1 MNKFSRI
8 VKLIIVFALMV
19 FCLCAC
25 SRREVHTIEANQTAF
40 LIPLKGNTANQASFE
55 SEELLNEA
63 KVAAKQV
70 SITYT
75 REKVGPMEHQ
85 WIADNMLIIVDR
97 TPVTREWADT
107 ANIGTSANNQAIY
120 AESKESI
127 GFSVGMNCSAQ
138 IYTEQDAVK
147 FLYSYNNKSLAD
159 IMDSEIRARVESDF
173 VEICAKY
180 TMAEILTEKQAIM
193 DYVRNDVTSYFA
205 NRGITITVLGMKDG
219 IQYDDPSVQSA
230 INAAF
235 VANRESEAQAVKN
248 QTKIDAAKADADAM
262 LIKANAEAEAN
273 KVMSESITEELLKK
287 QMYEKWDG
295 KLPTISG
302 GASTPIINV
311 DEILN

>member
-1 MNKFSRI
+1 MKKISRI
-8 VKLIIVFALMV
+8 VKLIVVFALMA

-97 TPVTREWADT
+97 TPVTREWSDT
-107 ANIGTSANNQAIY
+107 ANIGTSTSNQAIY

-205 NRGITITVLGMKDG
+205 DRGITITVLGMKDG

-302 GASTPIINV
+302 GAGTPIINV
-311 DEILN
+311 DEIMK

>member
-8 VKLIIVFALMV
+8 VKIIVVFALMA

-107 ANIGTSANNQAIY
+107 ANIGTSTSNQAIY

-205 NRGITITVLGMKDG
+205 DRGITITVLGMKDG

-302 GASTPIINV
+302 GAGTPIINV
-311 DEILN
+311 DEIMK

>member
-1 MNKFSRI
+1 MRNFSKI
-8 VKLIIVFALMV
+8 AKITLVFVMMM

-107 ANIGTSANNQAIY
+107 ANIGTSESNQAIY

-193 DYVRNDVTSYFA
+193 EYVRNDVTSYFA
-205 NRGITITVLGMKDG
+205 ERGITITVLGMKDG
-219 IQYDDPSVQSA
+219 IQYDDPSVQTA

-273 KVMSESITEELLKK
+273 KVMSESITDELLRK

-295 KLPTISG
+295 KLPVISG
-302 GASTPIINV
+302 GDNTPIISA
-311 DEILN
+311 DELIK

>member
-8 VKLIIVFALMV
+8 VKLIVVFALMA

-75 REKVGPMEHQ
+75 REKVGPMERQ

-107 ANIGTSANNQAIY
+107 ANIGTSTSNQAIY

-205 NRGITITVLGMKDG
+205 DRGITITVLGMKDG

-302 GASTPIINV
+302 GAGTPIINV
-311 DEILN
+311 DEIMK

>member
-1 MNKFSRI
+1 MKKISKIAN
-8 VKLIIVFALMV
+8 LTMVFVLMA

-97 TPVTREWADT
+97 TPVTREWSDT
-107 ANIGTSANNQAIY
+107 ANIGTSTSNQAIY

-205 NRGITITVLGMKDG
+205 DRGITITVLGMKDG

-302 GASTPIINV
+302 GAGTPIINV
-311 DEILN
+311 DEIMK

>member
-1 MNKFSRI
+1 MKKFTRI
-8 VKLIIVFALMV
+8 AKITLVFAMMA

-107 ANIGTSANNQAIY
+107 ANIGTSTNNQAIY

-147 FLYSYNNKSLAD
+147 FLYSYNNKSLAN

-193 DYVRNDVTSYFA
+193 EYVRNDVTSYFA
-205 NRGITITVLGMKDG
+205 DRGITITVLGMKDG
-219 IQYDDPSVQSA
+219 IQYDDPSVQTA

-302 GASTPIINV
+302 GASTPIF
-311 DEILN
+311 DAGELLK

>member
-1 MNKFSRI
+1 MNKFSRN
-8 VKLIIVFALMV
+8 VKLIVIFALIA

-107 ANIGTSANNQAIY
+107 ANIGTSTNNQAIY

-205 NRGITITVLGMKDG
+205 DRGITITVLGMKDG

-311 DEILN
+311 DEIMK

>member
-1 MNKFSRI
+1 MEARFS
-8 VKLIIVFALMV
+8 
-19 FCLCAC
+19 
-25 SRREVHTIEANQTAF
+25 
-40 LIPLKGNTANQASFE
+40 
-55 SEELLNEA
+55 
-63 KVAAKQV
+63 
-70 SITYT
+70 
-75 REKVGPMEHQ
+75 
-85 WIADNMLIIVDR
+85 
-97 TPVTREWADT
+97 
-107 ANIGTSANNQAIY
+107 
-120 AESKESI
+120 
-127 GFSVGMNCSAQ
+127 
-138 IYTEQDAVK
+138 
-147 FLYSYNNKSLAD
+147 
-159 IMDSEIRARVESDF
+159 ARVESDF

-311 DEILN
+311 DEIMK

>member
-1 MNKFSRI
+1 MK
-8 VKLIIVFALMV
+8 KIIKVGILGTMV
-19 FCLCAC
+19 AVSLCAC
-25 SRREVHTIEANQTAF
+25 TRREVHTIEANQTAF
-40 LIPLKGNTANQASFE
+40 LIPLKSNTADQASFA
-55 SEELLNEA
+55 SEELLSEA

-75 REKVGPMEHQ
+75 RERVGPLDRQ

-97 TPVTREWADT
+97 TPVTREWAD
-107 ANIGTSANNQAIY
+107 AKEIGTTTNNQAVY

-127 GFSVGMNCSAQ
+127 GFSVGMNYSAQ

-173 VEICAKY
+173 VEVCAKY
-180 TMAEILTEKQAIM
+180 TMADILTQKQAIM
-193 DYVRNDVTSYFA
+193 DYVRNDVTNYFA
-205 NRGITITVLGMKDG
+205 ERGITITVLGMKDG
-219 IQYDDPSVQSA
+219 IQYDDNSVQTA

-235 VANRESEAQAVKN
+235 VANREAEAQAVKN
-248 QTKIDAAKADADAM
+248 QTQINAAKAEADAM

-273 KVMSESITEELLKK
+273 KVMSASITEELLKK

-295 KLPTISG
+295 KLPVISG
-302 GASTPIINV
+302 GETTPIINAGELV
-311 DEILN
+311 K

>member
-8 VKLIIVFALMV
+8 VKLIVVFALMA

-107 ANIGTSANNQAIY
+107 ANIGTSTSNQAIY

-205 NRGITITVLGMKDG
+205 DRGITITVLGMKDG

-311 DEILN
+311 DEIMK

>member
-1 MNKFSRI
+1 MRNFSKI
-8 VKLIIVFALMV
+8 AKITLVFVMMM

-107 ANIGTSANNQAIY
+107 ANIGTSESNQAIY

-193 DYVRNDVTSYFA
+193 EYVRNDVTSYLA
-205 NRGITITVLGMKDG
+205 DRGITITVLGMKDG

-273 KVMSESITEELLKK
+273 KVMSESITDELLRK

-302 GASTPIINV
+302 GASTPIIDV
-311 DEILN
+311 GELLK

>member
-1 MNKFSRI
+1 MRNFSKI
-8 VKLIIVFALMV
+8 AKITLVFVMMM

-107 ANIGTSANNQAIY
+107 ANIGTSESNQAIY

-193 DYVRNDVTSYFA
+193 EYVRNDVTSYFA
-205 NRGITITVLGMKDG
+205 DRGITITVLGMKDG

-273 KVMSESITEELLKK
+273 KVMSESITDELLRK

-302 GASTPIINV
+302 GASTPIIDV
-311 DEILN
+311 GELLK

>member
-1 MNKFSRI
+1 
-8 VKLIIVFALMV
+8 
-19 FCLCAC
+19 
-25 SRREVHTIEANQTAF
+25 
-40 LIPLKGNTANQASFE
+40 
-55 SEELLNEA
+55 
-63 KVAAKQV
+63 
-70 SITYT
+70 
-75 REKVGPMEHQ
+75 
-85 WIADNMLIIVDR
+85 
-97 TPVTREWADT
+97 
-107 ANIGTSANNQAIY
+107 
-120 AESKESI
+120 
-127 GFSVGMNCSAQ
+127 
-138 IYTEQDAVK
+138 
-147 FLYSYNNKSLAD
+147 
-159 IMDSEIRARVESDF
+159 MDSEIRARVESDF

-205 NRGITITVLGMKDG
+205 YRGITITVLGMKDG

-295 KLPTISG
+295 KLPIISG

-311 DEILN
+311 DEIMK

>member
-8 VKLIIVFALMV
+8 VKLIVVFALMA

-107 ANIGTSANNQAIY
+107 ANIGTSTSNQAIY

-205 NRGITITVLGMKDG
+205 DRGITITVLGMKDG

-302 GASTPIINV
+302 GAGTPIINV
-311 DEILN
+311 DEIMK

>member
-8 VKLIIVFALMV
+8 VKLIVVFALMA

-205 NRGITITVLGMKDG
+205 DRGITITVLGMKDG

-311 DEILN
+311 DEIMK

>member
-8 VKLIIVFALMV
+8 VKLIVVFALMA

-107 ANIGTSANNQAIY
+107 ANIGTSPSNQAIY
-120 AESKESI
+120 SESKESI

-159 IMDSEIRARVESDF
+159 IMDSEIRARVESNF

-193 DYVRNDVTSYFA
+193 DYVRNDVTTYFA
-205 NRGITITVLGMKDG
+205 DRGITITVLGMKDG

-295 KLPTISG
+295 RLPTISG
-302 GASTPIINV
+302 GAGTPIINV
-311 DEILN
+311 DEIMK